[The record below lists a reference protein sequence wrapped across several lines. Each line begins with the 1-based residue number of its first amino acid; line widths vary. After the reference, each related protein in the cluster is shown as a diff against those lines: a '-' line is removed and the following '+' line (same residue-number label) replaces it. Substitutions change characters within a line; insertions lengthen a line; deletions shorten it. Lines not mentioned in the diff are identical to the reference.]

1 MRIVFIEIQNYRGIK
16 KLDWAPTAHVNCLI
30 GPGDSTKTTILD
42 AIELALNPRS
52 YMFAD
57 DSDFFNLDYKKPATI
72 TLTLASLPSEFRSDD
87 RYGMHLRGLNATE
100 SKVEDEPNGN
110 LEDAL
115 SVRVTIDQSLEARW
129 SIFNDRIDKEKSDPP
144 TIRYKDAKQI
154 ATTRLGAYAERHLG
168 WGRQSVLTR
177 IGDGPDSINL
187 QLAEASR
194 AARETFRK
202 SNQNLFNVI
211 VSRVEQLGKKFSVP
225 IRDKYAAELD
235 VQGVSISAGGISLHD
250 GKLPLRRLGTG
261 SSRLIVSALQHDAG
275 GSHIALIDEVEHGLE
290 PHRIA
295 RLLKHLR
302 SPNVDENNKI
312 PPSQIFMTTHSPVVI
327 RELTATDIFTVRSN
341 AGVTEVRSVAET
353 AKDLD
358 SAQSHLRRSPDAFL
372 ARRILV
378 GEGRTEQGLL
388 RGLDAWWS
396 QKGKDSFALRG
407 VIAIDGGGNTTA
419 PVIAEHLLHLGY
431 EVALLLD
438 TDKVTPAN
446 LISGVKLKGGKIFE
460 WPDCCSTEERTFL
473 DVPWETV
480 IALVRLAEECAGPDS
495 VKAQI
500 NKECTA
506 KSLSEISS
514 LVLPNSLD
522 TDALRRALGMA
533 AKNKNTPWFKDITR
547 GEWLGENVATCLDKI
562 SDKPLAKIIT
572 SLRQW
577 VDA

>member
-42 AIELALNPRS
+42 AIELVLNPRS

-57 DSDFFNLDYKKPATI
+57 DSDFFNLEVEKPISI
-72 TLTLASLPSEFRSDD
+72 TVTLASLPSEFRSDD
-87 RYGMHLRGLNATE
+87 RYGMHLRGWNAQE
-100 SKVEDEPNGN
+100 SKVEDEPNEN

-115 SVRVTIDQSLEARW
+115 SIRVTIDHSLEARW
-129 SIFNDRIDKEKSDPP
+129 SIFNDRIEKEEGDPP
-144 TIRYKDAKQI
+144 TVRYKDSKQI

-177 IGDGPDSINL
+177 IGDDLDSVNL
-187 QLAEASR
+187 QLAQASR

-202 SNQNLFNVI
+202 SNQNIFSEI
-211 VSRVEQLGKKFSVP
+211 ASRVEHLGKKFSVP
-225 IRDKYAAELD
+225 IREKYVAELD
-235 VQGVSISAGGISLHD
+235 VQGVSITAGGISLHD

-261 SSRLIVSALQHDAG
+261 SSRLIVSALQHDVG

-295 RLLKHLR
+295 RLLKHLK
-302 SPNVDENNKI
+302 SPNIGENKV
-312 PPSQIFMTTHSPVVI
+312 PPSQLFMTTHSPVVI
-327 RELTATDIFTVRSN
+327 RELTAKDIFTVRSK

-358 SAQSHLRRSPDAFL
+358 IAQGHLRRSPDAFL

-388 RGLDAWWS
+388 RGLDVWWS
-396 QKGKDSFALRG
+396 LMEKDSFALRG
-407 VIAIDGGGNTTA
+407 VIAIDGGGNTVA
-419 PVIAEHLLHLGY
+419 PTIAEQLLDLGY

-438 TDKVTPAN
+438 TDIAIPAGQ
-446 LISGVKLKGGKIFE
+446 IASVKTKGGKTFE
-460 WPDCCSTEERTFL
+460 WPDSCSTEERIFL
-473 DVPWETV
+473 DVPWETA
-480 IALVRLAEECAGPDS
+480 IDLVKLAEEHVGSAS
-495 VKAQI
+495 VIAHI
-500 NKECTA
+500 NIACRA
-506 KSLSEISS
+506 KSLSEISD
-514 LVLPNSLD
+514 LVLPNGLD
-522 TDALRRALGMA
+522 TDNFRRAIGMA
-533 AKNKNTPWFKDITR
+533 AKNDKSPWFKDIHR
-547 GEWLGENVATCLDKI
+547 GERLAEIVAPCLDKI
-562 SDKPLAKIIT
+562 PNKPLAKTIT

-577 VDA
+577 VDT